1 MLLRCV
7 AGARAHYSHFLVQ
20 AAAIM
25 LDDYLYELGNEPST
39 ASVKAPPTEEDE
51 HATSSLATISEAW
64 AAAARTC
71 VSAHLA
77 FSGRLREITRD
88 ILCGS
93 FFKLRVIP
101 VSPDLDRSQLGTQQT
116 VVNSARMPV
125 TTAPTAE
132 GDWGFFIGID
142 DDDDHV
148 VDLKPS
154 NRRRL
159 PTEIG
164 RPLYR

>member
-1 MLLRCV
+1 
-7 AGARAHYSHFLVQ
+7 
-20 AAAIM
+20 M
-25 LDDYLYELGNEPST
+25 LDDYMYELANDQGTSN
-39 ASVKAPPTEEDE
+39 VKASPDEDE
-51 HATSSLATISEAW
+51 LAPNSLASISEAW

-71 VSAHLA
+71 ASAHLA
-77 FSGRLREITRD
+77 LSGRLRDITRD

-93 FFKLRVIP
+93 FLKLRIIP
-101 VSPDLDRSQLGTQQT
+101 VSPDIPPLVTQHT
-116 VVNSARMPV
+116 VVSSARMPV

-148 VDLKPS
+148 LDLKPPS
-154 NRRRL
+154 RRRA